1 MSLFSKKINKAKERI
16 GERGVTFIELVVV
29 ISIFSIIA
37 GTLLVNFSRF
47 GRNVTIQNLAQDIA
61 LQINEVQ
68 KEAISGRTSDLIADC
83 NRIRSDCSPRYGIYI
98 TARDVGNT
106 PNLGSYAPGAAGT
119 SLLKFI
125 DYIGG
130 EYNNVLDNGWSPC
143 GAGVNTECLD
153 NISLGQGNYISAICV
168 GPDTACSTDISSTM
182 GVNIVF
188 KRPLP
193 DAIITTDDGSP
204 YKYVRITV
212 TSPNADTPSRDIV
225 VTSLG
230 QISIEAHP

>member
-106 PNLGSYAPGAAGT
+106 PNLGSYAPGAPEHRSS
-119 SLLKFI
+119 SLLITSAENTTTFSI
-125 DYIGG
+125 TA
-130 EYNNVLDNGWSPC
+130 
-143 GAGVNTECLD
+143 GARV
-153 NISLGQGNYISAICV
+153 GQESIQ
-168 GPDTACSTDISSTM
+168 
-182 GVNIVF
+182 
-188 KRPLP
+188 
-193 DAIITTDDGSP
+193 
-204 YKYVRITV
+204 
-212 TSPNADTPSRDIV
+212 NA
-225 VTSLG
+225 
-230 QISIEAHP
+230 

>member
-1 MSLFSKKINKAKERI
+1 MDSRNAEKNTMQQK
-16 GERGVTFIELVVV
+16 GVTFIELVVV

-68 KEAISGRTSDLIADC
+68 KEAISGRTNELIADC
-83 NRIRSDCSPRYGIYI
+83 NRIDSDCSPRYGIYL

-106 PNLGSYAPGAAGT
+106 PNLGSYAPLGAGK

-130 EYNNVLDNGWSPC
+130 EYNNKLDNGWSPC
-143 GAGVNTECLD
+143 GAGVNTECID
-153 NISLGQGNYISAICV
+153 NISLGQGNYISEICV
-168 GPDTACSTDISSTM
+168 GEDADCTTDISNSL

-193 DAIITTDDGSP
+193 DAIITTDDDRVW
-204 YKYVRITV
+204 KYVRITV
-212 TSPNADTPSRDIV
+212 TSPNVDTPSRDIV

-230 QISIEAHP
+230 QISIQAHP